1 MNVREWDS
9 RAAYAACLVPNA
21 TASIENALHSTEEIF
36 AFTECLLNRAAF
48 DPYAVAHAVL
58 GHFSIFKH
66 IYTGFRDTKLLR
78 VDTEQDFFSLVD
90 NDLLVSLV
98 DQGTRMHENANE
110 VVVAYALSELV
121 RRQIKIP
128 KSLKEQVGL
137 FYESPDFVLQ
147 VRRKD
152 TMHEVVLSQVLPD

>member
-1 MNVREWDS
+1 
-9 RAAYAACLVPNA
+9 
-21 TASIENALHSTEEIF
+21 
-36 AFTECLLNRAAF
+36 
-48 DPYAVAHAVL
+48 
-58 GHFSIFKH
+58 
-66 IYTGFRDTKLLR
+66 LLR

-110 VVVAYALSELV
+110 VVVAYALSELL